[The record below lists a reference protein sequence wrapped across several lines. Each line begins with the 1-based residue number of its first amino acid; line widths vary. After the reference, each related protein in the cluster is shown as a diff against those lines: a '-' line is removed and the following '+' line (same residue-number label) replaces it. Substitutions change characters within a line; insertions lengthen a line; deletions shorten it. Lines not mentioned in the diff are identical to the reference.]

1 MVERRAV
8 GGPANHPSSLL
19 QHLFAWV
26 VRDESEFRVLGVNSH
41 DESFFS
47 LNAFHTINTFV
58 ALSDMMI
65 AAPSLC

>member
-8 GGPANHPSSLL
+8 CGPAKHLSSLL

-26 VRDESEFRVLGVNSH
+26 VRDESELSVFGVNSH
-41 DESFFS
+41 NESFFS
-47 LNAFHTINTFV
+47 LNAFLSINTFV

-65 AAPSLC
+65 AAPSLR